1 MIKIRLWYVTTAV
14 HLWRFYFRFQ
24 NADVNNLT
32 ESSRLNWEACDRSV
46 KKFAKTEI
54 DLLKQY
60 YVTGYGKYEDMQAV
74 EEFSKQNGIKQ
85 SEAWE
90 TIKRA
95 NYEVI
100 VERGLMDRKE
110 EDANG
115 NPEHSYVQKERADQT
130 VL

>member
-24 NADVNNLT
+24 NADVNSLT
-32 ESSRLNWEACDRSV
+32 ESSRLNWEACNRSV
-46 KKFAKTEI
+46 KKFTKTEI

-60 YVTGYGKYEDMQAV
+60 YVTGYGTYEDMQAV
-74 EEFSKQNGIKQ
+74 EEFSKQNSIKKA
-85 SEAWE
+85 EAWE

-115 NPEHSYVQKERADQT
+115 NPEHSYVQKERTDQT
-130 VL
+130 TS